1 MIGYPSGQ
9 DGAILPARDCPF
21 CSRNKI
27 LPKHESF
34 FFFFFHK
41 IFSVTVK
48 RFSVIFLSG
57 LQNEKTEGVNK
68 KESKETKNVEFQE
81 YILQQKPAN
90 KSKNAKRHEGVEWLI
105 INLLLTKLVQSR

>member
-1 MIGYPSGQ
+1 MEQYCLLGIARFVP
-9 DGAILPARDCPF
+9 AIKF
-21 CSRNKI
+21 CRSTKV
-27 LPKHESF
+27 

-68 KESKETKNVEFQE
+68 KESKENKNVEFQE

-90 KSKNAKRHEGVEWLI
+90 KSKNAK
-105 INLLLTKLVQSR
+105 